1 VLSIQKPTSP
11 LIFDEHHKSDI
22 RGERES
28 ACVCVCARACGGR
41 REEKENS
48 RLVNSLLLMKINR
61 TSSI

>member
-1 VLSIQKPTSP
+1 V
-11 LIFDEHHKSDI
+11 
-22 RGERES
+22 
-28 ACVCVCARACGGR
+28 CVCVCVCVRARARACGGR